1 MDPILRTSRL
11 TRRALS
17 PEDAAA
23 TARIMSPAIARW
35 TGSWTGVETADDVGG
50 RIARG
55 LEAERAGRQLMRAI
69 TLSGTGELIGWAGVM
84 RLEAEPER
92 GSLGY
97 WIGEAWF
104 GQGYA
109 KEAAR
114 AVLEAAWTA
123 LDLQVVE
130 AAAQVA
136 NLASHRILLG
146 LGLQPMGRRME
157 FASAR
162 GAADLCDWYEL
173 RRA

>member
-1 MDPILRTSRL
+1 MDPILRTARL
-11 TRRALS
+11 TLRPLS
-17 PEDAAA
+17 SKDAAA

-35 TGSWTGVETADDVGG
+35 TGSWTGVETAQTIGE
-50 RIARG
+50 RIARS
-55 LEAERAGRQLMRAI
+55 LQAERSRRHFMRAV
-69 TLSGTGELIGWAGVM
+69 TLTATGELIGWAGVM
-84 RLEAEPER
+84 RLDAEPER

-114 AVLEAAWTA
+114 AVLDAAWAA
-123 LDLQVVE
+123 LDLQVIEGAV
-130 AAAQVA
+130 QVP

-146 LGLQPMGRRME
+146 LGLRRMGQRQE

-162 GAADLCDWYEL
+162 GAADLCDWYEI
-173 RRA
+173 RRP